1 MTPAMPD
8 VVAGASRGFTILL
21 VGELLVLLVSSFVP
35 GLAAPGISAVAA
47 TAFVLGARRAVRHGA
62 PGDALGNARRGALA
76 ALGAYGLT
84 VPLAIMGGTAEVT
97 VLQVLLTSAL
107 AVGIGGVAGWRGPRA
122 STLAPRR

>member
-21 VGELLVLLVSSFVP
+21 VGELLVLLVAAFVP

-47 TAFVLGARRAVRHGA
+47 TAFVLGARRAVRHAA
-62 PGDALGNARRGALA
+62 PGATLGNARRGALA

-107 AVGIGGVAGWRGPRA
+107 AVGIGGVAGWRGRGA
-122 STLAPRR
+122 STLAPRQ

>member
-21 VGELLVLLVSSFVP
+21 VGELLVLLVSAFLP

-47 TAFVLGARRAVRHGA
+47 TAFVLGARRGVRHA
-62 PGDALGNARRGALA
+62 PPDDRRGNVRRGALA

-84 VPLAIMGGTAEVT
+84 VPLAIMGGVAEVT
-97 VLQVLLTSAL
+97 VPQVLLTSVL
-107 AVGIGGVAGWRGPRA
+107 AVGIGGVAGWRGGGA
-122 STLAPRR
+122 SPETDHR